1 MLLRR
6 SAGGDGQFEDV
17 ILAIRSDSLAAARQ
31 ASQTI
36 PIVALDLESDPVAS
50 GVAQSLSRP
59 GGNVSGI
66 FFDAL
71 EIAGKWIQIM
81 REVLPQIGR
90 VALRYDS
97 HLDQTQF
104 KVGESTA
111 RKAGIE
117 TLRLSIDQPS
127 DFRGA
132 FQRAVDVKMDAMLV
146 HSSPIFVDQVAVIA
160 ELAREFRLP
169 SIGLFPICAEVGFRV
184 AQAGWWHRRQN
195 PSWRKAGRVS
205 DTETDLSVVSNQY
218 AHRQIAAG

>member
-6 SAGGDGQFEDV
+6 SAGGDGQFVGV
-17 ILAIRSDSLAAARQ
+17 ILAIRSGSLVAARQ

-66 FFDAL
+66 FFDAP

-81 REVLPQIGR
+81 REVLPQISR
-90 VALRYDS
+90 VALLYDS

-111 RKAGIE
+111 PEKA
-117 TLRLSIDQPS
+117 
-127 DFRGA
+127 FA
-132 FQRAVDVKMDAMLV
+132 
-146 HSSPIFVDQVAVIA
+146 
-160 ELAREFRLP
+160 
-169 SIGLFPICAEVGFRV
+169 
-184 AQAGWWHRRQN
+184 
-195 PSWRKAGRVS
+195 
-205 DTETDLSVVSNQY
+205 
-218 AHRQIAAG
+218 